1 MPFNRLPQKNPV
13 IYVFFGMIA
22 TGKTALSEAWA
33 KHKKLK
39 CYNSDRVRKELA
51 GINPTESRREG
62 MNGGIYTKEFS
73 RKTYKAL
80 LEKAETEIKEGH
92 SVVLDASYQHAHD
105 RQEISELAKS
115 MNTHVYFVFCQCPE
129 EEMKRRMDLRSKD
142 AAAVSDGRWGIY
154 LKQKKRFEPPDEI
167 PAAEL
172 RTINTN
178 APVKDLLNQLKKELP

>member
-1 MPFNRLPQKNPV
+1 MPFNRLPQKDLV

-62 MNGGIYTKEFS
+62 VDGGIYTKEFS
-73 RKTYKAL
+73 RKTYNAL
-80 LEKAETEIKEGH
+80 LEKAEIEIREGH
-92 SVVLDASYQHAHD
+92 SVVLDASYQYAHD
-105 RQEISELAKS
+105 RQEISELAKN

-129 EEMKRRMDLRSKD
+129 EEMKRRMDLRSRD
-142 AAAVSDGRWGIY
+142 AAAVSDGRWKIY
-154 LKQKKRFEPPDEI
+154 LKQKQRFEQPDEI
-167 PAAEL
+167 PAAKL